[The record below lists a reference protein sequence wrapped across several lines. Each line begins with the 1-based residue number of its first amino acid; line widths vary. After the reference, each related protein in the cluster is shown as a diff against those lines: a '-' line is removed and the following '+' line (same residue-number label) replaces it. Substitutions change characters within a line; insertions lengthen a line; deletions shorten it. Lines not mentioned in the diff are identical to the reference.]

1 MIRALVL
8 LFLLAA
14 APARAALTIETVTS
28 PGGITAWLVEAREI
42 PFVAMEL
49 RFRGGTSLDAPD
61 VQGATN
67 LMAALLEEGA
77 GDLDA
82 TGFAAAREDLAA
94 SFGFGA
100 GRDAVSVSARFLTEN
115 RDAAVALLRL
125 ALVAP
130 RFDADA
136 VERVRGQVLSG
147 LRQDARRPQAIAS
160 DRFAALAFPGHPY
173 GRNGSGT
180 PETVSALTRDDI
192 VAAHRGA
199 LARDRVA
206 VAVVGDIDAAELG
219 PLLDRLLGDL
229 PAAGAP
235 LPPVATA
242 ALEGGIVVEPFPG
255 PQSVI
260 AFGHAGIPRD
270 DPDTLTAALVAEVFG
285 GGRFGTRLTTEVREK
300 RGLTYGIY
308 ATNAAGEYGATVT
321 GRVSTAN
328 ATAAETI
335 AVIRAEWD
343 RIAREGITQEELDA
357 TRTWMT
363 GNYPLRFDGNA
374 RIAEIL
380 VGMQMQ
386 GFPPDYP
393 LTRNDRVR
401 AITLADAN
409 RVAAR
414 LFDPARL
421 TFVVVG
427 QPEGLEGQ

>member
-8 LFLLAA
+8 LVLLVAT
-14 APARAALTIETVTS
+14 PARAALTIETVTS
-28 PGGITAWLVEAREI
+28 PGGITAWLVEARGI
-42 PFVAMEL
+42 PFVAMEI
-49 RFRGGTSLDAPD
+49 RFRGGTSLDAPA

-77 GDLDA
+77 GDRDA

-94 SFGFGA
+94 SFGFDA

-115 RDAAVALLRL
+115 RDAAVELLRQ
-125 ALVAP
+125 ALVLP
-130 RFDADA
+130 RFDPEAI
-136 VERVRGQVLSG
+136 ERVRGQVLSG
-147 LRQDARRPQAIAS
+147 LRQDARRPQAIAG
-160 DRFAALAFPGHPY
+160 DRFAALAFPDHPY

-180 PETVSALTRDDI
+180 PDSVAALTRDDI
-192 VAAHRGA
+192 IAAHRGA
-199 LARDRVA
+199 LARDRVV
-206 VAVVGDIDAAELG
+206 VAVVGDIGAAELG

-229 PAAGAP
+229 PAEGAP
-235 LPPVATA
+235 LPPVAQA

-260 AFGHAGIPRD
+260 VFGHAGIPRD
-270 DPDTLTAALVAEVFG
+270 DPDALTAALVAEVVG

-308 ATNAAGEYGATVT
+308 AANAAGEYGATVT

-335 AVIRAEWD
+335 AVIRAEWG

-357 TRTWMT
+357 TKTWMT
-363 GNYPLRFDGNA
+363 GSYPLRFDGNA

-380 VGMQMQ
+380 VGMRMQ
-386 GFPPDYP
+386 GLPPDYP